1 MQCGVAMGSAP
12 AAPMCASSGALRR
25 AGSIVAWYLRYMV
38 QFAEVDVVRGW
49 GSWVALALSEMQG
62 AEAKIWVMW
71 VIIGGCSEQFRGE
84 A

>member
-1 MQCGVAMGSAP
+1 MQCGVAMGSA
-12 AAPMCASSGALRR
+12 APVCASFGDSRR
-25 AGSIVAWYLRYMV
+25 AGSIVAWFRYMV

-62 AEAKIWVMW
+62 AEAKIWVT
-71 VIIGGCSEQFRGE
+71 IGGCSEQFRGE

>member
-1 MQCGVAMGSAP
+1 MQCGVAMGSAH
-12 AAPMCASSGALRR
+12 AAPVCASFGNLRR
-25 AGSIVAWYLRYMV
+25 AGSIVTWFLRDMV

-62 AEAKIWVMW
+62 AEAKVG

>member
-1 MQCGVAMGSAP
+1 MQCGVAMGSAH
-12 AAPMCASSGALRR
+12 AAPACASVGDLRR

-38 QFAEVDVVRGW
+38 QIAEVDVVRGW

>member
-1 MQCGVAMGSAP
+1 MQCDVAMGFAH
-12 AAPMCASSGALRR
+12 AAPVCASFGDLRR
-25 AGSIVAWYLRYMV
+25 AGFIVAWFLRYMV

-62 AEAKIWVMW
+62 AEAKIWA
-71 VIIGGCSEQFRGE
+71 IIDGCSEQFRGE